1 MIWTVSGN
9 TQPTI
14 DTGTGTILEA
24 LFESTAKTYTLLR
37 IVFLLLRTIL
47 ISRPI
52 GQCWNNPLL
61 QLIIWHCVLQSFI
74 CPRYLWRVENCVE
87 TFESTAATLMDWQS
101 IGGPA
106 PLCSPS
112 NGSSGSSWASQY
124 GPLATM
130 FMIPGMRRD
139 FNLYPERPHICII
152 KL

>member
-9 TQPTI
+9 TQPTT

-101 IGGPA
+101 IGGLPLSAVPLMAPQGHLGLLNMDLWQQCSWSPA
-106 PLCSPS
+106 
-112 NGSSGSSWASQY
+112 WDA
-124 GPLATM
+124 
-130 FMIPGMRRD
+130 I
-139 FNLYPERPHICII
+139 FNLYPERSHVIII